1 MRYYVYILES
11 LVDGTMYKGYSHDYI
26 KRLNEHNAGL
36 SKYTSRKLPWK
47 LIYAEGCANKTAALI
62 REKQLKRANKEYLK
76 WLLSQESNL
85 VR

>member
-1 MRYYVYILES
+1 MTYYVYILES
-11 LVDGTMYKGYSHDYI
+11 LVDGTMYKGYSRDYI
-26 KRLNEHNAGL
+26 KRLNEHNDGL
-36 SKYTSRKLPWK
+36 GKYTSRKIPWK
-47 LIYAEGCANKTAALI
+47 LIYAERCDTKTAALI

>member
-1 MRYYVYILES
+1 MTYYVYILES
-11 LVDGTMYKGYSHDYI
+11 LLDGTMYKGYSCDYI
-26 KRLNEHNAGL
+26 NRLNEHNAGL

-47 LIYAEGCANKTAALI
+47 LIYTEGCANKTAALI
-62 REKQLKRANKEYLK
+62 REKQLKRANKEYFK